1 MVVPPQRPP
10 RYYRERPNAPG
21 PRGHPVQ
28 AYLQSRI
35 PEFICTDRTQMA
47 VRHLAHEY
55 GSRDLH
61 GLERRVRHEVDGL
74 HTIAAALTARWI
86 GGST

>member
-1 MVVPPQRPP
+1 
-10 RYYRERPNAPG
+10 
-21 PRGHPVQ
+21 
-28 AYLQSRI
+28 
-35 PEFICTDRTQMA
+35 MA